1 MSAKFATA
9 LFLAG
14 ALIVPVAGYA
24 AGTAD
29 TQSMTSKTKAVV
41 SDAAI
46 TTKIKAGFAKD
57 NQVSAMHIK
66 VDTDNG
72 VVKLT
77 GTAKS
82 EAEAERAAQIAQS
95 TAGVTSVNND
105 IQVGASESMKPSRSS
120 STSGSTKY

>member
-24 AGTAD
+24 AATAD
-29 TQSMTSKTKAVV
+29 TQSMTGKTKAVV

-72 VVKLT
+72 VVKLS

-82 EAEAERAAQIAQS
+82 QAEAERAAQIAQS
-95 TAGVTSVNND
+95 TAGVASVNND
-105 IQVGASESMKPSRSS
+105 IQVSASDAMPSRST
-120 STSGSTKY
+120 TSGSTKY

>member
-29 TQSMTSKTKAVV
+29 TQSMTGKTKAVV

-72 VVKLT
+72 IVRLT

-82 EAEAERAAQIAQS
+82 QAEADRAAEIAQS
-95 TAGVTSVNND
+95 TAGVTSVSND
-105 IQVGASESMKPSRSS
+105 IQVGASDSMKPSSS
-120 STSGSTKY
+120 TTSGSTKY